1 MANVKLPWQLS
12 FQATGRYSSAHK
24 EAQGSHQG
32 GWSVDLG
39 LRKIIGDWS
48 ISLNCLDLFDSRKWR
63 NTTIGPDYE
72 QTSERWRG
80 GRTFRIT
87 VKYSF
92 GNMKAKRNKLNAVDE
107 PAEAGGYGED
117 M

>member
-1 MANVKLPWQLS
+1 MGCPHDGQREVALATLLSGHRPLFICTQGGSGLPS
-12 FQATGRYSSAHK
+12 
-24 EAQGSHQG
+24 G

-48 ISLNCLDLFDSRKWR
+48 ISLNCRDLFDSRKWR

-92 GNMKAKRNKLNAVDE
+92 RKHE
-107 PAEAGGYGED
+107 SEAQ
-117 M
+117 